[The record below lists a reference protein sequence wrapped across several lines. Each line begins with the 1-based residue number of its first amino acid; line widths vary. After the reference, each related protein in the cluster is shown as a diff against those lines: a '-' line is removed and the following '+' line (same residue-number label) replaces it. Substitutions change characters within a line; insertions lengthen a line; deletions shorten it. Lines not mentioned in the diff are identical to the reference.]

1 MALNSEY
8 FPKIYDGMLKHNS
21 QVDDKISKIKDKVDD
36 LIDKE
41 NRKYIVNHDPLIELP
56 FEEEYTYIRDKVDKI
71 RCGETLDKNRRLE
84 LFTHIFI
91 SGYLPN
97 GATIHFDDS
106 DTPGYSELYINGVPY
121 TSDYTCRA
129 TEGGAWEKINI
140 LAVQTDADPLNYRPK
155 GDLRVYYK
163 DIPLKFFKV
172 VLYDDVA
179 TQLLP
184 IIDDLFISQEID
196 TLICYGDYRWSYTN
210 PSTLRVW
217 KGNKGIIQWGQR
229 QLPNLQEFIFPNISF
244 MPNLNYLSND
254 KSNLRKIDISNCRGT
269 VAYLQGAQLSV
280 DLVLQCSSI
289 GDNAFYGANIKSVD
303 TGAYCTSIDTNA
315 FRNSK
320 IQSAIIGASVSF
332 IFGNAFRECLF
343 LERVT
348 FKNANPINISLGDRA
363 TFFGCTFLKDI
374 NFSYLQKIDNVNIFQ
389 GCTALANLTFIDKSI
404 SVDLYFG
411 ASPVITEQSCLNII
425 NAIADNA
432 KIKVQLHSTVKT
444 QMTNNWYCK
453 LSDGKYVSCTDED
466 EGAVTQ
472 SAALIARGGT
482 LT

>member
-71 RCGETLDKNRRLE
+71 RCGESLDKNRLLE

-121 TSDYTCRA
+121 TSDYTCRT
-129 TEGGAWEKINI
+129 TEDGAREKINI
-140 LAVQTDADPLNYRPK
+140 LAVQTEADPLNGVK
-155 GDLRVYYK
+155 GVLRVHYK
-163 DIPLKFFKV
+163 DMPLKFFKV

-196 TLICYGDYRWSYTN
+196 TLICYGDYRWTYTN

-229 QLPNLQEFIFPNISF
+229 QLPNLQEFIFPNVAH

-254 KSNLRKIDISNCRGT
+254 KSNLRKIDISNCRG
-269 VAYLQGAQLSV
+269 VVNYLQSAQLST

-289 GDNAFYGANIKSVD
+289 SNGAFNGSSIKSID
-303 TGAYCTSIDTNA
+303 TGAYCTSIGLDA
-315 FRNSK
+315 FKNSK
-320 IQSAIIGASVSF
+320 IQSAIIGASVISLQGRSF
-332 IFGNAFRECLF
+332 AECKF
-343 LERVT
+343 LERVV
-348 FKNANPINISLGDRA
+348 FKNSNPININAYNGIDFYLCESLQ
-363 TFFGCTFLKDI
+363 DI
-374 NFSYLQKIDNVNIFQ
+374 NFAYISAMKSNTFEQ
-389 GCTALANLTFIDKSI
+389 CSALANLTFIDKSI
-404 SVDLYFG
+404 SCDLYFG

-453 LSDGKYVSCTDED
+453 LSDGKYVSCTAED

>member
-8 FPKIYDGMLKHNS
+8 FPKIYDGMLKHNG
-21 QVDDKISKIKDKVDD
+21 QVDDKIDKIKNKIDD

-41 NRKYIVNHDPLIELP
+41 NRKYIVNHDPQIELP
-56 FEEEYTYIRDKVDKI
+56 FEEKYAYIRDKVDKI
-71 RCGETLDKNRRLE
+71 RCGESLDKNRRLE

-121 TSDYTCRA
+121 TSDYTCRT

-140 LAVQTDADPLNYRPK
+140 LAVQTEADPLNGVK
-155 GDLRVYYK
+155 GVLRVHYK
-163 DIPLKFFKV
+163 DMPLKFFKV

-179 TQLLP
+179 TQIFP
-184 IIDDLFISQEID
+184 IIDELFISQEID
-196 TLICYGDYRWSYTN
+196 TLICYGDYRWTYTN

-217 KGNKGIIQWGQR
+217 KGNKGIVWRASAYLG
-229 QLPNLQEFIFPNISF
+229 NLQEFIFPNVAF
-244 MPNLNYLSND
+244 MPNLNYLSSD
-254 KSNLRKIDISNCRGT
+254 KSNLRKIDISNCRGA
-269 VAYLQGAQLSV
+269 VAYLQAAQLSN
-280 DLVLQCSSI
+280 DLVLQCSRI
-289 GDNAFYGANIKSVD
+289 GDGAFYGADIKSID
-303 TGAYCTSIDTNA
+303 TGAYCTGIDGKA
-315 FRNSK
+315 FRGSK
-320 IQSAIIGASVSF
+320 IQSAIIGASVSTF
-332 IFGNAFRECLF
+332 WEEVFRECKF

-348 FKNANPINISLGDRA
+348 FKNANPVSLSGGSGLI
-363 TFFGCTFLKDI
+363 FYNCVSLQDI
-374 NFSYLQKIDNVNIFQ
+374 NFSYIQSIQTNTFEQ
-389 GCTALANLTFIDKSI
+389 CTVLANLTFIDKSI
-404 SVDLYFG
+404 SCNLYFG
-411 ASPVITEQSCLNII
+411 ASSVITEQSCLNII

-444 QMTNNWYCK
+444 QMTNTWYCK
-453 LSDGKYVSCTDED
+453 LSGGKYVSCTAED

-472 SAALIARGGT
+472 AAAILARGGT

>member
-21 QVDDKISKIKDKVDD
+21 QVDDKIDKIKDKVDD

-41 NRKYIVNHDPLIELP
+41 NRKYIVNHDPIIELP
-56 FEEEYTYIRDKVDKI
+56 FEEEYAYIKDKVDKI

-91 SGYLPN
+91 SGYLPS

-121 TSDYTCRA
+121 TSDYTCRT
-129 TEGGAWEKINI
+129 TEDGAWEKINI
-140 LAVQTDADPLNYRPK
+140 LAVQTEADPLNGVK
-155 GDLRVYYK
+155 GALRVYYK
-163 DIPLKFFKV
+163 DMPLKFFKV

-184 IIDDLFISQEID
+184 IIDDLFLSQEID

-244 MPNLNYLSND
+244 MPNLNYLSSD

-269 VAYLQGAQLSV
+269 VAYLQAAQLSV

-289 GDNAFYGANIKSVD
+289 EDSAFYGANIKSVD
-303 TGAYCTSIDTNA
+303 TGTYCTSINNRA
-315 FRNSK
+315 FGNSK
-320 IQSAIIGASVSF
+320 IQSAIIGASVSS
-332 IFGNAFRECLF
+332 IWGGAFRECKF

-348 FKNANPINISLGDRA
+348 FKNANPINMNLSDALTFYACESLQ
-363 TFFGCTFLKDI
+363 DI
-374 NFSYLQKIDNVNIFQ
+374 NFSYIQSMKSNTFER
-389 GCTALANLTFIDKSI
+389 CSALANLTFIDKSI

-444 QMTNNWYCK
+444 QMTNNWHCK
-453 LSDGKYVSCTDED
+453 LSDGKYVSCTAED

>member
-129 TEGGAWEKINI
+129 TEDGAWEKINI
-140 LAVQTDADPLNYRPK
+140 LAVQTEADPLNGIK
-155 GDLRVYYK
+155 GALRVYYK
-163 DIPLKFFKV
+163 DMPLKFFKV

-179 TQLLP
+179 TQILP

-196 TLICYGDYRWSYTN
+196 TLICYGDYRWTYTN

-217 KGNKGIIQWGQR
+217 KGNKGVVWNASAYLG
-229 QLPNLQEFIFPNISF
+229 NLQEFIFPNISF
-244 MPNLNYLSND
+244 MPNLNYLSSD
-254 KSNLRKIDISNCRGT
+254 KSNLRKIDISNCRGS
-269 VAYLQGAQLSV
+269 VGNLQRAQIPV

-289 GDNAFYGANIKSVD
+289 SNSAFNGSSIKSID
-303 TGAYCTSIDTNA
+303 TGAYCTGISLDA
-315 FRNSK
+315 FGNSK
-320 IQSAIIGASVSF
+320 IQSAIIGESVSS
-332 IFGNAFRECLF
+332 IWGGAFRECKF

-348 FKNANPINISLGDRA
+348 FKNANPINMNSGDALTFYACESLQ
-363 TFFGCTFLKDI
+363 DI
-374 NFSYLQKIDNVNIFQ
+374 NFSYIQSMKSNTFER
-389 GCTALANLTFIDKSI
+389 CSALANLTFIDKSI

-453 LSDGKYVSCTDED
+453 LSDGKYVSCTAED

>member
-71 RCGETLDKNRRLE
+71 RCGENLDKNRRLE

-129 TEGGAWEKINI
+129 TEDGAWEKINI
-140 LAVQTDADPLNYRPK
+140 LAVQTEADPLNGVK
-155 GDLRVYYK
+155 GALRVYYK
-163 DIPLKFFKV
+163 DMPLKFFKV

-179 TQLLP
+179 TQILP

-196 TLICYGDYRWSYTN
+196 TLICYGDYRWTYTN

-229 QLPNLQEFIFPNISF
+229 QLPNLQEFIFPNISSV
-244 MPNLNYLSND
+244 PNLNYLSSD

-269 VAYLQGAQLSV
+269 VAYLQAAQLSV

-289 GDNAFYGANIKSVD
+289 GSSAFYGANIKSID
-303 TGAYCTSIDTNA
+303 TGAYCTSIGTSA
-315 FRNSK
+315 FFQSK
-320 IQSAIIGASVSF
+320 IQSAIIGASVTSLQGKTF
-332 IFGNAFRECLF
+332 QECKF

-348 FKNANPINISLGDRA
+348 FKNSNSIDITSYDGVDFYNCISLQDVSFSHIKGMKAD
-363 TFFGCTFLKDI
+363 TF
-374 NFSYLQKIDNVNIFQ
+374 NR
-389 GCTALANLTFIDKSI
+389 CTALANLTFIDNSI
-404 SVDLYFG
+404 SCDLYFG

-425 NAIADNA
+425 NAIADDA

-444 QMTNNWYCK
+444 QMTNTWYCK
-453 LSDGKYVSCTDED
+453 LSDGKYVTCTAED

>member
-21 QVDDKISKIKDKVDD
+21 QVDDKIDKIKEKVDD

-41 NRKYIVNHDPLIELP
+41 NRKYIVNHDPIIELP
-56 FEEEYTYIRDKVDKI
+56 FEEEYAYIRDQVDKI
-71 RCGETLDKNRRLE
+71 RCGENLDKNRRLE

-129 TEGGAWEKINI
+129 TEDGAWEKINI
-140 LAVQTDADPLNYRPK
+140 LAVQTEADPLNGVK

-163 DIPLKFFKV
+163 DIPLKDFKV
-172 VLYDDVA
+172 VSYDDVA

-184 IIDDLFISQEID
+184 IIDDFLAQEID
-196 TLICYGDYRWSYTN
+196 TLICYGDYRWTYPS

-217 KGNKGIIQWGQR
+217 KGNKGFIQRGQR
-229 QLPNLQEFIFPNISF
+229 QLPNLQEFIFPNVAS
-244 MPNLNYLSND
+244 MPNTNYLSDN

-269 VAYLQGAQLSV
+269 VAYLQSAQLSA
-280 DLVLQCSSI
+280 DLVLQCDKI
-289 GDNAFYGANIKSVD
+289 ADNAFYGADIKSID
-303 TGAYCTSIDTNA
+303 TGAYCTSIGDYA
-315 FRNSK
+315 FSGSY
-320 IQSAIIGASVSF
+320 IQSAIIGESVSGN
-332 IFGNAFRECLF
+332 FGMKVFQSCKF

-348 FKNANPINISLGDRA
+348 FKNANPISLNWNEGQSFLR
-363 TFFGCTFLKDI
+363 CTSLQDI
-374 NFSYLQKIDNVNIFQ
+374 NFSYISAMKSNTFQ
-389 GCTALANLTFIDKSI
+389 DCTVLTNLTFIDKSI
-404 SVDLYFG
+404 SCDLYFG
-411 ASPVITEQSCLNII
+411 WSPVITEQSCLNII

-444 QMTNNWYCK
+444 QMTNSWYCK
-453 LSDGKYVSCTDED
+453 LSDGKYVSCTADD

>member
-21 QVDDKISKIKDKVDD
+21 QVDDKIDKIKDKVDD

-129 TEGGAWEKINI
+129 TEDGAWEKINI
-140 LAVQTDADPLNYRPK
+140 LAVQTEADPLNGVK
-155 GDLRVYYK
+155 GALRVYYK
-163 DIPLKFFKV
+163 DMPLKFFKV

-179 TQLLP
+179 TQILP

-269 VAYLQGAQLSV
+269 VAYLQAAQLSV

-289 GDNAFYGANIKSVD
+289 EDSAFYGANIKSVD
-303 TGAYCTSIDTNA
+303 TGTYCTSINNRA
-315 FRNSK
+315 FGNSK
-320 IQSAIIGASVSF
+320 IQSAIIGASVSS
-332 IFGNAFRECLF
+332 IWGGAFRECKF

-348 FKNANPINISLGDRA
+348 FKNANPINMNLSDALTFYACESLQ
-363 TFFGCTFLKDI
+363 DI
-374 NFSYLQKIDNVNIFQ
+374 NFSYIQSMKSNTFER
-389 GCTALANLTFIDKSI
+389 CSALANLTFIDKSI
-404 SVDLYFG
+404 SCDLYFG

-444 QMTNNWYCK
+444 QMANTWYCK
-453 LSDGKYVSCTDED
+453 LSDGKYVTCSADD

>member
-21 QVDDKISKIKDKVDD
+21 QVDEKIDKIKNKLDD

-41 NRKYIVNHDPLIELP
+41 NRKYIVNHDPQIGLP
-56 FEEEYTYIRDKVDKI
+56 FEEEYAYIRDKVDKI
-71 RCGETLDKNRRLE
+71 RCGESPDKNRRLE

-121 TSDYTCRA
+121 TSDYTCRT
-129 TEGGAWEKINI
+129 TEDGAWEKINI
-140 LAVQTDADPLNYRPK
+140 LTVQTEADPLN
-155 GDLRVYYK
+155 GVEGVLRVHYK
-163 DIPLKFFKV
+163 DMPLKFFKV
-172 VLYDDVA
+172 VVYDDVA
-179 TQLLP
+179 TQIFP
-184 IIDDLFISQEID
+184 NIDDFLAQEID
-196 TLICYGDYRWSYTN
+196 TLICYGDYRWTYPS

-217 KGNKGIIQWGQR
+217 KGNKGIVWRASAYLG
-229 QLPNLQEFIFPNISF
+229 NLQEFIFPNVAF
-244 MPNLNYLSND
+244 MPNLNYLSSD
-254 KSNLRKIDISNCRGT
+254 KSNLRKIDISNCRGV

-280 DLVLQCSSI
+280 DLILQCSSI
-289 GDNAFYGANIKSVD
+289 GDNAFYSADIKSID
-303 TGAYCTSIDTNA
+303 TGAYCASIFRWA
-315 FRNSK
+315 FGGSK
-320 IQSAIIGASVSF
+320 IQSAIIGESVS
-332 IFGNAFRECLF
+332 IIYDNAFKVCKF

-348 FKNANPINISLGDRA
+348 FKNVNPINMAIGDVNIFSDCTSLRDV
-363 TFFGCTFLKDI
+363 
-374 NFSYLQKIDNVNIFQ
+374 NFSYLLSMGNATTFRNCK
-389 GCTALANLTFIDKSI
+389 TLANLTFIDKSI
-404 SVDLYFG
+404 SCDLYFG

-432 KIKVQLHSTVKT
+432 KIKVQLHATVKT
-444 QMTNNWYCK
+444 QMTNTWYCK
-453 LSDGKYVSCTDED
+453 LSGGKYITCTAED

-472 SAALIARGGT
+472 AAAILARGGT

>member
-21 QVDDKISKIKDKVDD
+21 QVDDKIDKIKDKIDD

-97 GATIHFDDS
+97 GATIHFDNS

-121 TSDYTCRA
+121 TSDYTCRT
-129 TEGGAWEKINI
+129 TEDGAWEKINI
-140 LAVQTDADPLNYRPK
+140 LAVQTEADPLNGVK
-155 GDLRVYYK
+155 GVLRVRYK
-163 DIPLKFFKV
+163 DMPLKFFKV

-179 TQLLP
+179 TQIFP
-184 IIDDLFISQEID
+184 IIDELFISQEID
-196 TLICYGDYRWSYTN
+196 TLICYGDYRWTYTN

-217 KGNKGIIQWGQR
+217 KGNKGIVWRASAYLG
-229 QLPNLQEFIFPNISF
+229 NLQEFIFPNISF
-244 MPNLNYLSND
+244 MPNLNYNSD
-254 KSNLRKIDISNCRGT
+254 SKSNLRKIDISNCRGV

-280 DLVLQCSSI
+280 DLILQCSSI
-289 GDNAFYGANIKSVD
+289 GDNAFYSADIKSID
-303 TGAYCTSIDTNA
+303 TGAYCASIFRRA
-315 FRNSK
+315 FGGSK
-320 IQSAIIGASVSF
+320 IQSAIIGESVS
-332 IFGNAFRECLF
+332 IIYDNAFKVCKF

-348 FKNANPINISLGDRA
+348 FKNVNPINMAIGDVNIFSDCTSLRDV
-363 TFFGCTFLKDI
+363 
-374 NFSYLQKIDNVNIFQ
+374 NFSYLLSMGNATTFRN
-389 GCTALANLTFIDKSI
+389 CTALANLTFIDKSI

-425 NAIADNA
+425 NAIADEA

-453 LSDGKYVSCTDED
+453 LSDGKYVSCTAED

>member
-21 QVDDKISKIKDKVDD
+21 QVDDKIDKIKNKLDD

-41 NRKYIVNHDPLIELP
+41 NRKYIVNHDPQIELP
-56 FEEEYTYIRDKVDKI
+56 FEEKYAYIRDKVDKI
-71 RCGETLDKNRRLE
+71 RCGESLDKNRRLE

-97 GATIHFDDS
+97 GATIHFDNS

-121 TSDYTCRA
+121 TSDYTCRT
-129 TEGGAWEKINI
+129 TEDGAREKINI
-140 LAVQTDADPLNYRPK
+140 LAVQTEADPLN
-155 GDLRVYYK
+155 GVNGVLRVHYK
-163 DIPLKFFKV
+163 DMPLKFFKV

-179 TQLLP
+179 TQIFP
-184 IIDDLFISQEID
+184 DIDDFLAQEID
-196 TLICYGDYRWSYTN
+196 TLICYGDYRWTYPS

-217 KGNKGIIQWGQR
+217 KGNKGMIQRGQR

-254 KSNLRKIDISNCRGT
+254 KSNLRKIDISNCRG
-269 VAYLQGAQLSV
+269 VVNYLQSAQLSV
-280 DLVLQCSSI
+280 DLILQCSSI
-289 GDNAFYGANIKSVD
+289 RDNAFYRADIKNVD
-303 TGAYCTSIDTNA
+303 VGAYCTSIDRWV
-315 FRNSK
+315 FGESK
-320 IQSAIIGASVSF
+320 IQSVIIGASMLS
-332 IFGNAFRECLF
+332 IGDNAFRACKF

-348 FKNANPINISLGDRA
+348 FKNANPINIGIGDGLAFFDCTSLQ
-363 TFFGCTFLKDI
+363 DI
-374 NFSYLQKIDNVNIFQ
+374 NFSYLQKISKNNVFQ

-411 ASPVITEQSCLNII
+411 DAPVITEQSCLNII

-444 QMTNNWYCK
+444 QMTNTWYCK
-453 LSDGKYVSCTDED
+453 LSDGKYVSCTAED

-472 SAALIARGGT
+472 AAAILARGGT

>member
-21 QVDDKISKIKDKVDD
+21 QVDEKIDKIKNKLDD

-41 NRKYIVNHDPLIELP
+41 NRKYIVNHDPQIELP
-56 FEEEYTYIRDKVDKI
+56 FEEEYVYIRDKVDKI
-71 RCGETLDKNRRLE
+71 RCGESLDKNRRLE

-97 GATIHFDDS
+97 GATIHFDDG

-121 TSDYTCRA
+121 TSDYTCRT
-129 TEGGAWEKINI
+129 TEDGAWEKINI
-140 LAVQTDADPLNYRPK
+140 LAVQTEADPLNGVK
-155 GDLRVYYK
+155 GALRVYYK
-163 DIPLKFFKV
+163 DMPLKFFKV

-179 TQLLP
+179 TQILP

-196 TLICYGDYRWSYTN
+196 TLICYGDYRWTYTN

-217 KGNKGIIQWGQR
+217 KGNKGIIQWGQQ
-229 QLPNLQEFIFPNISF
+229 QLPNLQEFIFPNISH
-244 MPNLNYLSND
+244 MPNLNYLSSD

-269 VAYLQGAQLSV
+269 VAYLRGAQLSV

-289 GDNAFYGANIKSVD
+289 SESAFYNSSIKSID
-303 TGAYCTSIDTNA
+303 TGAYCTNIGRYA
-315 FRNSK
+315 FQGSK
-320 IQSAIIGASVSF
+320 IQSAIIGASVTEV
-332 IFGNAFRECLF
+332 GHKAFWSCKF
-343 LERVT
+343 LEKIT
-348 FKNANPINISLGDRA
+348 FKNITPIDFTFWHEYATFVDCISLH
-363 TFFGCTFLKDI
+363 TI
-374 NFSYLQKIDNVNIFQ
+374 NFAAIKKFRADEFSSCSV
-389 GCTALANLTFIDKSI
+389 LANLTFIDKSI

-444 QMTNNWYCK
+444 QMTNNWHCK
-453 LSDGKYVSCTDED
+453 LSDGKYVSCTAED

>member
-21 QVDDKISKIKDKVDD
+21 QVDDKIDKIKDKVDD
-36 LIDKE
+36 LIGKE
-41 NRKYIVNHDPLIELP
+41 NRKYIVNHDPIIELP
-56 FEEEYTYIRDKVDKI
+56 FEEEYAYIRDKVDKI
-71 RCGETLDKNRRLE
+71 RCGESLDKNRRLE

-97 GATIHFDDS
+97 GATIHFDNS

-121 TSDYTCRA
+121 TSDYTCRT
-129 TEGGAWEKINI
+129 TEDGAWEKINI
-140 LAVQTDADPLNYRPK
+140 LAVQTEADPLNYRPK

-163 DIPLKFFKV
+163 DMPLKFFKV

-196 TLICYGDYRWSYTN
+196 TLICYGDYRWTYTN

-229 QLPNLQEFIFPNISF
+229 QLPNLQEFIFPNVAH

-269 VAYLQGAQLSV
+269 VAYLQSAQLSV
-280 DLVLQCSSI
+280 DLILQCSSI
-289 GDNAFYGANIKSVD
+289 RDNAFYRADIKNVD
-303 TGAYCTSIDTNA
+303 VGAYCTSIDRLGFA
-315 FRNSK
+315 ESK
-320 IQSAIIGASVSF
+320 IQSVIIGASMLS
-332 IFGNAFRECLF
+332 IGENAFRSCKF

-348 FKNANPINISLGDRA
+348 FKNANPINIGIGDGLAFYDCTSLQ
-363 TFFGCTFLKDI
+363 DI
-374 NFSYLQKIDNVNIFQ
+374 NFSYLQKMSRNNVFQ
-389 GCTALANLTFIDKSI
+389 GCTVLANLTFIDKSI

-411 ASPVITEQSCLNII
+411 DAPVITEQSCLNII

-444 QMTNNWYCK
+444 QMTNTWYCK
-453 LSDGKYVSCTDED
+453 LSDGKYVSCTAED

-472 SAALIARGGT
+472 AAAILTRGGT

>member
-21 QVDDKISKIKDKVDD
+21 QVDEKIDKIKNELDD

-41 NRKYIVNHDPLIELP
+41 NRKYIVNHDPQIELP
-56 FEEEYTYIRDKVDKI
+56 FEEEYAYIRDKVDKI
-71 RCGETLDKNRRLE
+71 RCGESLDKNRRLE

-97 GATIHFDDS
+97 GTTIHFDDS

-121 TSDYTCRA
+121 TSDYTCRT

-140 LAVQTDADPLNYRPK
+140 LAVQTEADPLN
-155 GDLRVYYK
+155 GVEGVLRVHYK
-163 DIPLKFFKV
+163 DMPLKFFKV

-179 TQLLP
+179 TQIFP
-184 IIDDLFISQEID
+184 NIDDFLAQKID
-196 TLICYGDYRWSYTN
+196 TLICYGDYRWTYIN

-217 KGNKGIIQWGQR
+217 KGNKGIVWRASAYLG
-229 QLPNLQEFIFPNISF
+229 NLQEFIFPNISF
-244 MPNLNYLSND
+244 MPNLNYNGTN
-254 KSNLRKIDISNCRGT
+254 KSCLRKIDISNCRGT
-269 VAYLQGAQLSV
+269 VAYLQLAQLSV

-289 GDNAFYGANIKSVD
+289 GTEAFPGANIKSID
-303 TGAYCTSIDTNA
+303 TGAYCTDIGANA
-315 FRNSK
+315 FTDSK
-320 IQSAIIGASVSF
+320 IQSAIIGSSILYIGQYSF
-332 IFGNAFRECLF
+332 YNCKF
-343 LERVT
+343 LERVI
-348 FKNANPINISLGDRA
+348 FKNANPININNGQGRTFSDCPSLQDV
-363 TFFGCTFLKDI
+363 
-374 NFSYLQKIDNVNIFQ
+374 NFSYLRSMGNDSTFYNCK
-389 GCTALANLTFIDKSI
+389 TLANLTFIDKSI
-404 SVDLYFG
+404 SCDLYFG

-432 KIKVQLHSTVKT
+432 KIKVQLHATVKT
-444 QMTNNWYCK
+444 QMTNTWYCK
-453 LSDGKYVSCTDED
+453 LSDGKYVSCTAED

-472 SAALIARGGT
+472 AAAILARGGT

>member
-140 LAVQTDADPLNYRPK
+140 LAVQTDADPLNGVK
-155 GDLRVYYK
+155 GALRVYYK
-163 DIPLKFFKV
+163 DMPLKFFKV

-179 TQLLP
+179 TQILP

-196 TLICYGDYRWSYTN
+196 TLICYGDYRWTYTN

-229 QLPNLQEFIFPNISF
+229 QLPNLQEFIFPNISS

-280 DLVLQCSSI
+280 DLALQCSSI
-289 GDNAFYGANIKSVD
+289 SNSAFNSSSIKSID
-303 TGAYCTSIDTNA
+303 TGAYCVSIGLDA

-320 IQSAIIGASVSF
+320 IQSAIIGASVTSLGGRSF
-332 IFGNAFRECLF
+332 ADCKF
-343 LERVT
+343 LERVV
-348 FKNANPINISLGDRA
+348 FKNSNPIDINAYEGIDFYNCESLQ
-363 TFFGCTFLKDI
+363 DI
-374 NFSYLQKIDNVNIFQ
+374 NFSYIQAMKSNTFGRCFV
-389 GCTALANLTFIDKSI
+389 LANLTFIDKSI
-404 SVDLYFG
+404 SVNLYFG
-411 ASPVITEQSCLNII
+411 ESPVITAQSCLNII
-425 NAIADNA
+425 NAIADEA

-444 QMTNNWYCK
+444 QMTNSWYCK
-453 LSDGKYVSCTDED
+453 LSDGKYVTCTADD

-472 SAALIARGGT
+472 AAALIARGGT

>member
-129 TEGGAWEKINI
+129 TEDGAWEKINI
-140 LAVQTDADPLNYRPK
+140 LAVQTEADPLNGVK
-155 GDLRVYYK
+155 GALRVYYK
-163 DIPLKFFKV
+163 DMPLKFFKV

-179 TQLLP
+179 TQILP

-196 TLICYGDYRWSYTN
+196 TLICYGDYRWTYTN

-244 MPNLNYLSND
+244 MPDLNYLSSD

-303 TGAYCTSIDTNA
+303 TGAYCTNIGNYA
-315 FRNSK
+315 FGNSK
-320 IQSAIIGASVSF
+320 IQSAIIGASVSTVW
-332 IFGNAFRECLF
+332 GNAFRECKF
-343 LERVT
+343 LEQVT
-348 FKNANPINISLGDRA
+348 FKNANPINMNLSDALTFYNCESLQ
-363 TFFGCTFLKDI
+363 DI
-374 NFSYLQKIDNVNIFQ
+374 NFSYIQSMKSNTFER
-389 GCTALANLTFIDKSI
+389 CSALANLTFIDKSI

-453 LSDGKYVSCTDED
+453 LSDGKYVSCTADD

>member
-140 LAVQTDADPLNYRPK
+140 LAVQTEADPLNGVK
-155 GDLRVYYK
+155 GALRVYYK
-163 DIPLKFFKV
+163 DMPLKFFKV

-196 TLICYGDYRWSYTN
+196 TLICYGDYRWTYTN
-210 PSTLRVW
+210 PSALRVW

-229 QLPNLQEFIFPNISF
+229 QLPNLQEFIFPNISH
-244 MPNLNYLSND
+244 MPNLNYLSSD

-280 DLVLQCSSI
+280 DFVLQCSSI

-303 TGAYCTSIDTNA
+303 TGAYCTNIGNYA
-315 FRNSK
+315 FGNSK
-320 IQSAIIGASVSF
+320 IQSAIIGASVSTVW
-332 IFGNAFRECLF
+332 GNAFRECKF

-348 FKNANPINISLGDRA
+348 FKNANPINMNLGDA
-363 TFFGCTFLKDI
+363 LTFYNCESLQDI
-374 NFSYLQKIDNVNIFQ
+374 NFSYIQSMKSNTFER
-389 GCTALANLTFIDKSI
+389 CSALANLTFIDKSI

-453 LSDGKYVSCTDED
+453 LSDGKYVTCSADD

-472 SAALIARGGT
+472 SATLIARGGT